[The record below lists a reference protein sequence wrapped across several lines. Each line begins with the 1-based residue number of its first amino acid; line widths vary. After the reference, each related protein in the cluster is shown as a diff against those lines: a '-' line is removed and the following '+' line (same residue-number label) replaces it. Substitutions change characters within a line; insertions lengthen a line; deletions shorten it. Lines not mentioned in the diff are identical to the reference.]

1 LARIPL
7 HLPVVVATITMR
19 VSFDPKK
26 RDHTLEDRRVA
37 FGDAA
42 LAFEGTTVE
51 IEDLRGYHGERRI
64 IC

>member
-1 LARIPL
+1 
-7 HLPVVVATITMR
+7 MR

-26 RDHTLEDRRVA
+26 RDDTLEDRGVA